1 MQVFEVC
8 LNIKHILVVL
18 AYDVGWSRFCP
29 LGPSKVPFKQASFA
43 LKFLTT
49 LINKKLLQ
57 YSTGNYIQSP
67 GIDHDGKE
75 YKKNVY
81 ICITDSLCWIA
92 DTGTTLYINN
102 TLIKKKKNPA
112 SKGT

>member
-8 LNIKHILVVL
+8 LNIKDILVVL

-75 YKKNVY
+75 YKIK
-81 ICITDSLCWIA
+81 CITESLCCTA
-92 DTGTTLYINN
+92 EMGTTLYINH
-102 TLIKKKKNPA
+102 TLK
-112 SKGT
+112 T